1 MYVLL
6 NDTLYLRISDS
17 RVIIILVNHNVYEYY
32 LHCKYYIILVR
43 RRIRRSYY
51 EPYLIKYSRSRYPTY
66 LHSKHA
72 EYILNFVSHKIGI
85 QCCRLNLFYLHP
97 SDYREN
103 KLFQWREYGNNLY
116 TSLMG
121 IEINKTTVMLTRHS
135 S

>member
-51 EPYLIKYSRSRYPTY
+51 EPYLIKCSRSRYPTY

-72 EYILNFVSHKIGI
+72 EYVILNFVSHKIGP
-85 QCCRLNLFYLHP
+85 QTKRRFPQDVYKLLTDLHHRGQIYTLKSLKRHICTKP
-97 SDYREN
+97 VQSQRT
-103 KLFQWREYGNNLY
+103 KWCEY
-116 TSLMG
+116 
-121 IEINKTTVMLTRHS
+121 
-135 S
+135 